1 MAAPNDRGKKVPAVT
16 GDPVVANSTEGRQKQ
31 RLYRD
36 VNKRIREVVG
46 TLPANRPVGFLCE
59 CGQDGCAATIE
70 LTHAQW
76 GSIFSEDESV
86 LLTAEHVGAVADGRR
101 VIPENGRFSLVATA

>member
-1 MAAPNDRGKKVPAVT
+1 
-16 GDPVVANSTEGRQKQ
+16 VANVNEDREQ

-36 VNKRIREVVG
+36 VNKRICEVVG
-46 TLPANRPVGFLCE
+46 ALPADGPVGFLCE

-76 GSIFSEDESV
+76 GSLFCEDDSV
-86 LLTAEHVGAVADGRR
+86 LLAAEHVGAAADGRR
-101 VIPENGRFSLVATA
+101 VIAENGRFSLVATA